1 MVKKTIVIL
10 FSLTFLLLYLF
21 QEENKTSTIL
31 THQKLIDHYLEQ
43 KQPMDLFGILEIPSL
58 NINQPIYPK
67 DHKENRVDKHVMLLE
82 SQDTF
87 LAFAAHSGNG
97 PHAYFRELDQLKKE
111 DKIIIKSIDQ
121 TKEYQYFRKEEVLKN
136 GSIAVIEYPFSYL
149 VLITCS
155 KTNDKIQEVFYAK
168 LTKIY

>member
-67 DHKENRVDKHVMLLE
+67 DHKENHVDKHVMLL
-82 SQDTF
+82 
-87 LAFAAHSGNG
+87 
-97 PHAYFRELDQLKKE
+97 
-111 DKIIIKSIDQ
+111 
-121 TKEYQYFRKEEVLKN
+121 
-136 GSIAVIEYPFSYL
+136 
-149 VLITCS
+149 
-155 KTNDKIQEVFYAK
+155 
-168 LTKIY
+168 